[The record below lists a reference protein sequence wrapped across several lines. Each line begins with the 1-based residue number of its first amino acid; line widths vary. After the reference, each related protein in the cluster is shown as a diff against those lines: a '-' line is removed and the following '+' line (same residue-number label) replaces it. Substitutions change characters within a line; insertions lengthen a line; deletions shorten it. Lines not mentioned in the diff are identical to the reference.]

1 MIRGL
6 ENARKVGKG
15 RESPASWAGPAW
27 EKGGGP
33 GDEVLLQEPQA
44 PAWVKRW
51 GAGCGLSSSSHI
63 CETLVETWG
72 EAAWGTYTDRLGGP
86 TGLGGWAL
94 NAETP
99 GPPLGSGTWGLRRC
113 LPSP

>member
-33 GDEVLLQEPQA
+33 GDEVLLQE
-44 PAWVKRW
+44 
-51 GAGCGLSSSSHI
+51 
-63 CETLVETWG
+63 
-72 EAAWGTYTDRLGGP
+72 
-86 TGLGGWAL
+86 
-94 NAETP
+94 TP
-99 GPPLGSGTWGLRRC
+99 GPCLGEQVGGGVWAQLKFPH
-113 LPSP
+113 L